1 MRNRS
6 IFYLVIFLLL
16 VLATIV
22 GFVSCDLSPE
32 VDLSVEEE
40 LILDGYTPLE
50 LDGLEGI
57 WYKNIDEDITMYI
70 HQDEISHREQFYLDL
85 YFYIEVNNSNEAS
98 LVIKSRTNSS
108 SYNDMFLPKY
118 VYYQPFSHHSTSD
131 SGKVALIWGDVDYQR
146 YSGTDDY
153 YLWCESTVLND
164 DDRSL
169 QSLIDLFDTEE
180 DIYFYFANQFR
191 STTTKSLR
199 TDFKSRIRDTLYFYV
214 NHKDELKYHTP
225 GDIPLDNT
233 ISFHANGG
241 EGTMSDVVVGYD
253 EQITLPINRFTKEGY
268 TFIGW
273 STSST
278 GSVAYADESNYKMGA
293 IGVNLYAKWTPNLN
307 TITFHANYPENDAIF
322 SQDLSTDSSDSLSSN
337 SFSREGY
344 TFAGWSTSPQGEI
357 EYLDKEIYTM
367 GKADVDLYAQWRM
380 KFSASDGEEG
390 DYFGF
395 SVAIS
400 GEYAV
405 VGAINDDDNGIQSG
419 SVYIYHHDALN
430 DIWKEEQKIVASD
443 GAADDRFG
451 YDVDISGD
459 YIIVGAINDD
469 DNGHNSG
476 SAYIYKIGSTSEETI
491 NSEQKIISTDG
502 APEETYGYSVGISD
516 GNIVVGSRR
525 EYILGSDLGRS
536 YIYKLGS
543 NEIDTM
549 SSEQQIPAESH
560 SWSVAVSG
568 SMMIVGN
575 SHGDGKVRT
584 SGSATL
590 YQIGNT
596 RTETLS
602 TIQKIYA
609 SDGERLDNFGASV
622 AISGNHAIVGAIY
635 DDDSAENAGAAYIY
649 EIGANQDYTMSSEK
663 KIIASEGSAQ
673 NWFGSSVAVSGDYVV
688 IGDTKTPNTY
698 IYELGFSED
707 QIMSSEQTTDSDI
720 DLKKSLSISGDYAI
734 IGSPLSSNENGIN
747 AGTIYFYNLQNL

>member
-1 MRNRS
+1 
-6 IFYLVIFLLL
+6 
-16 VLATIV
+16 
-22 GFVSCDLSPE
+22 
-32 VDLSVEEE
+32 
-40 LILDGYTPLE
+40 
-50 LDGLEGI
+50 
-57 WYKNIDEDITMYI
+57 
-70 HQDEISHREQFYLDL
+70 
-85 YFYIEVNNSNEAS
+85 
-98 LVIKSRTNSS
+98 
-108 SYNDMFLPKY
+108 
-118 VYYQPFSHHSTSD
+118 
-131 SGKVALIWGDVDYQR
+131 
-146 YSGTDDY
+146 
-153 YLWCESTVLND
+153 
-164 DDRSL
+164 
-169 QSLIDLFDTEE
+169 
-180 DIYFYFANQFR
+180 
-191 STTTKSLR
+191 
-199 TDFKSRIRDTLYFYV
+199 
-214 NHKDELKYHTP
+214 
-225 GDIPLDNT
+225 
-233 ISFHANGG
+233 
-241 EGTMSDVVVGYD
+241 MSDMIVGYD

-278 GSVAYADESNYKMGA
+278 GSVAYADESNYTMGA

-307 TITFHANYPENDAIF
+307 TISFHANCPENNAIVTQ
-322 SQDLSTDSSDSLSSN
+322 SLSTDTSDNLSAN
-337 SFSREGY
+337 SFTREGY

-357 EYLDKEIYTM
+357 VYQDEDFYTM
-367 GKADVDLYAQWRM
+367 GKADLDLYAQWRM
-380 KFSASDGEEG
+380 KFIASDGEEG
-390 DYFGF
+390 ELFGF

-405 VGAINDDDNGIQSG
+405 VGAIYDDDNGIQSG

-459 YIIVGAINDD
+459 YIIVGAIHDD

-476 SAYIYKIGSTSEETI
+476 SAYIYKIGSTTEETM
-491 NSEQKIISTDG
+491 NSEQKITSSDG
-502 APEETYGYSVGISD
+502 APEETYGFSVGISD
-516 GNIVVGSRR
+516 RNIVVGSRR

-549 SSEQQIPAESH
+549 SSEQQIPAESN
-560 SWSVAVSG
+560 SWSVAISG
-568 SMMIVGN
+568 SRFIVGN
-575 SHGDGKVRT
+575 SLGDGKVRS

-663 KIIASEGSAQ
+663 KIIASEGSTQ
-673 NWFGSSVAVSGDYVV
+673 NCFGSSVAVSGDYVV